1 MTGSEHFREAESM
14 IRKAQ
19 KLKPEPCALALAQAQ
34 VHATLAL
41 AAATDSVG
49 VVASIPL

>member
-34 VHATLAL
+34 VHATPSRSL
-41 AAATDSVG
+41 
-49 VVASIPL
+49 PLLTP

>member
-1 MTGSEHFREAESM
+1 MTGPEHFREAESM
-14 IRKAQ
+14 IRKAK
-19 KLKPEPCALALAQAQ
+19 KLKPEPCA
-34 VHATLAL
+34 LAL